1 MSQVKEMPAD
11 MEEQIRKL
19 RDTKTVIKQKIFE
32 DPVKKKVKKLKP
44 KPKVMKPKPK
54 VMKPKAVP
62 KGSHRMPD
70 GSIMKDSTMK
80 KSRY

>member
-11 MEEQIRKL
+11 MEQEIRKL
-19 RDTKTVIKQKIFE
+19 RDSKTVIKQKIFE
-32 DPVKKKVKKLKP
+32 DPVKKKKVKKLKP
-44 KPKVMKPKPK
+44 KPKAAA
-54 VMKPKAVP
+54 KAAAKAIP

-70 GSIMKDSTMK
+70 GSIMKNSAMK

>member
-11 MEEQIRKL
+11 MEQEIRKL
-19 RDTKTVIKQKIFE
+19 RDSKTVIKQKIFE
-32 DPVKKKVKKLKP
+32 DPVKKKKVKKL
-44 KPKVMKPKPK
+44 KPKPK

-70 GSIMKDSTMK
+70 GSIMKNSAMK
-80 KSRY
+80 RSRY